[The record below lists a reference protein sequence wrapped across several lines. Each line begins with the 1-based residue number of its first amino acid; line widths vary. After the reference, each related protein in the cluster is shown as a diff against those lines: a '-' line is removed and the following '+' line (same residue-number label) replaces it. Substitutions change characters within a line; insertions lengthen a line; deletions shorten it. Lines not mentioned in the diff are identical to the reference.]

1 MPVWFEVIVLMLV
14 GYFAGIGIGW
24 GLWGRAAV
32 TGSKQDLEQKD
43 RP

>member
-1 MPVWFEVIVLMLV
+1 MPIWFEVVVLMLV

-24 GLWGRAAV
+24 GLWGRTETV
-32 TGSKQDLEQKD
+32 QTETDLIQKD